1 MAEPTVPVEKNERVV
16 DERKI
21 VPGQVL
27 VSSAE
32 GRWVE
37 HQGRLYRVEPDHV
50 ELEPELAPADLSP
63 VSRSPAAAGGSESG
77 ADQVG

>member
-50 ELEPELAPADLSP
+50 ELEPELAPAREP
-63 VSRSPAAAGGSESG
+63 QPSRSREA
-77 ADQVG
+77 